1 MYIATAE
8 DLQLLKQS
16 VKNIYSRIELLNENF
31 TVIDEIHG
39 YATAGNI
46 NVNADSDIRR
56 TCTLTLVLANKDIL
70 RGKDKLIWLTK
81 YVRVFIGYQNAR
93 TGKIQYYNQG
103 VFAFGEN
110 SFVYSAQ
117 QNIVDLTCYDMM
129 CNLNGLLDGQM
140 IGEAFRI
147 PCLLHEP
154 EIEEVLP
161 DKPEDNPGSGSGSS
175 VNKPTSKEHDSSCVL
190 YGKTFFGHPPACTC
204 GLSNRSS
211 RIAVTADSTEPEAPT
226 EGEDTTVDIEP
237 ERNIVHV
244 VMKDLLDNNTN
255 VERYDL
261 EVMRDGEGNIATLK
275 YDLEYETGT
284 TVYAVFEELAT
295 HYDGYEFFFDVEG
308 TFIFQAIPTL
318 DEDECVLTADILEEL
333 VVSEQLSGMFSDV
346 RNATEV
352 WGMCHD
358 AEHYADTSTYNAED
372 NTYSASVT
380 KVQLTD
386 DGKIQNGDTFAVMIT
401 ETNKRNPKLKINNLD
416 PFPICDEGYE
426 EAVGEDVSLFNE
438 GILQPGNAYTFKFKK
453 GHFIF
458 LGEWQIHAVC
468 LLYNEHPW
476 DREARIKHGE
486 ALQNGQMSQE
496 EYNAKVAEYK
506 AETFRN
512 DIIRWHCDYIKYRL
526 VPENPFAIDALGG
539 KVLMQVKSGG
549 EYAKIFSDDEAS
561 ERAEYDCLMAARY
574 NDTLTLEMHVVPWL
588 EVNQKI
594 QYRVKHSNEVIEWL
608 VKSIDLNLASGCMNI
623 TCARFY
629 RMTPALTRDE
639 TTRGLKPANE

>member
-1 MYIATAE
+1 MYIATTE

-16 VKNIYSRIELLNENF
+16 VKNIYSRIELLNEDF
-31 TVIDEIHG
+31 TVIDVIHG
-39 YATAGNI
+39 YVTAGNI

-56 TCTLTLVLANKDIL
+56 TCTLTLALAGDDNL
-70 RGKDKLIWLTK
+70 RGRDKTLWLTK
-81 YVRVFIGYQNAR
+81 YIRTFIGYQNIH
-93 TGKIQYYNQG
+93 TGKIQYYQQG

-117 QNIVDLTCYDMM
+117 QNTVDVTCYDMM
-129 CNLNGLLDGQM
+129 CNLNGLLDGQLV
-140 IGEAFRI
+140 GEAFRI

-154 EIEEVLP
+154 EIEETTPEVP
-161 DKPEDNPGSGSGSS
+161 DSNPESGTGSS
-175 VNKPTSKEHDSSCVL
+175 GGTVSKPKHDPSCVH
-190 YGKTFFGHPPACTC
+190 YGKVFFGHAPACTC
-204 GLSNRSS
+204 GASTRSARVATLSN
-211 RIAVTADSTEPEAPT
+211 EP
-226 EGEDTTVDIEP
+226 TTLATDANIMPLEESEP
-237 ERNIVHV
+237 ERNVIHI
-244 VMKDLLDNNTN
+244 VMKDILDNNTEI
-255 VERYDL
+255 ERYAL
-261 EVMRDGEGNIATLK
+261 EIMRDGSGNIATLK
-275 YDLEYETGT
+275 YDLDYETGT
-284 TVYAVFEELAT
+284 TIYTIFKDLAT

-318 DEDECVLTADILEEL
+318 DEDECVLTADVLEEL
-333 VVSEQLSGMFSDV
+333 VVSEQLNGTFTEV

-358 AEHYADTSTYNAED
+358 AEHYSETSTYTSST
-372 NTYSASVT
+372 NTYAANVA

-401 ETNKRNPKLKINNLD
+401 ETNQRNPKLQINNLG

-426 EAVGEDVSLFNE
+426 EAVGKDVTLFNE

-468 LLYNEHPW
+468 LLYNEYPW

-486 ALQNGQMSQE
+486 SLQSGTMKQE
-496 EYNAKVAEYK
+496 EYDAKVAEYK
-506 AETFRN
+506 AETFKN

-574 NDTLTLEMHVVPWL
+574 NDTLTLEIHAVPWL

-594 QYRVKHSNEVIEWL
+594 QYRVKHSNETIEWL

-629 RMTPALTRDE
+629 PMTPALTQDE